1 VKFFFDNH
9 SLDADLRELRKN
21 GAPVAV
27 EPQVF
32 DLLRYLIENRHRIVT
47 KDDLIAGVWNGRI
60 VSDSTL
66 TSRINA
72 ARKAI
77 GDSGETQRL
86 IRTIARKG
94 IRFVGTMQ
102 DGAPQPAA
110 GAGAA
115 PTLRQTINFCTAPDG
130 VRLAYAEV
138 GHGPPLVRT
147 GHWLTHLEYDFES
160 PVWRPFLTAL
170 AADHRLVRYDARGNG
185 LSDWEVPE
193 VSFEAM
199 LSDLETVVD
208 AAGLKRFPLLGMSQG
223 CAVSIA
229 YAVRHPERVSHLV
242 LYGGFVLG
250 RRLRS
255 AQDVAG
261 SEAMLTLMR
270 QGWGRD
276 NPAFRQ
282 MFTSLFVPGAS
293 LEQMQW
299 YNELQRR
306 TTSGDNAVRLRAVSD
321 EFDVTALLPQVRTP
335 TLVLHLRDDAV
346 QPFEQGRLLAAG
358 IPGAE
363 FVALEGRN
371 HIVLEG
377 DPGWQRMLDEVRR
390 FVRN

>member
-1 VKFFFDNH
+1 MKFFFDNH
-9 SLDADLRELRKN
+9 ILDVDLRELRRN
-21 GAPVAV
+21 GEPLAV

-32 DLLRYLIENRHRIVT
+32 DLLCYLIENRDRIVT
-47 KDDLIAGVWNGRI
+47 KDDLIASVWNGRV

-72 ARKAI
+72 ARKAV
-77 GDSGETQRL
+77 GDSGEAQRL
-86 IRTIARKG
+86 IRTISRKG
-94 IRFVGTMQ
+94 IRFI
-102 DGAPQPAA
+102 GAVNDAAPPPAA
-110 GAGAA
+110 GASEA
-115 PTLRQTINFCTAPDG
+115 PALRQTISFCTAPDG
-130 VRLAYAEV
+130 VRLAYAAV

-147 GHWLTHLEYDFES
+147 GHWLTHLEYDWES

-170 AADHRLVRYDARGNG
+170 AADHLLVRYDARANG

-208 AAGLKRFPLLGMSQG
+208 AAGLERFPLLGMSQG

-255 AQDVAG
+255 AQDVAS

-270 QGWGRD
+270 EGWGRD

-282 MFTSLFVPGAS
+282 IFTSLFVPGAS

-321 EFDVTALLPQVRTP
+321 ELDVTALLPQVRTP

-363 FVALEGRN
+363 FVALEGHN
-371 HIVLEG
+371 HIILEG
-377 DPGWQRMLDEVRR
+377 DPGWHRILEEVRR
-390 FVRN
+390 FVRT